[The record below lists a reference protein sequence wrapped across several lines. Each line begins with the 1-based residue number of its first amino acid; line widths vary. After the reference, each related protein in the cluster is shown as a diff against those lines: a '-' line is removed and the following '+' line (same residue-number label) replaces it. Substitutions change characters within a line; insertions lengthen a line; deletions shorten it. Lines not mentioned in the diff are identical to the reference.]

1 VAGVTDTDR
10 TLGDIVRQ
18 GWRVSFAQWVA
29 MVTVA
34 TACDP
39 PSTISIDP
47 ASTRSTPVFTL
58 SGGMET
64 SPAAITAFRIDACA
78 ARGSPAPES
87 HWLAMAPDTAEV
99 ILYITYGVPP
109 SGWRSV
115 QGPQPMV
122 TGCYRAAVASAPPLE
137 FDVLPDGNVKAR
149 R

>member
-1 VAGVTDTDR
+1 
-10 TLGDIVRQ
+10 
-18 GWRVSFAQWVA
+18 

-47 ASTRSTPVFTL
+47 ASTLSTPLFTL

-64 SPAAITAFRIDACA
+64 SPAPITAFRIDACA

-99 ILYITYGVPP
+99 ILHITYGVPP

-122 TGCYRAAVASAPPLE
+122 PGCYRAAVASAPPLE